1 NPVGKQD
8 FVWGSPESKNINYK
22 VEHPVFSE
30 DESGKPIIS
39 YIDQFPEPKNMEQG
53 LFLQKLSDA
62 LEESKKKVIFP
73 SPVGSTIFLN
83 NCFWLHGRNAFKKD
97 VNLSR
102 ELLRIRGT
110 FFTN

>member
-1 NPVGKQD
+1 
-8 FVWGSPESKNINYK
+8 
-22 VEHPVFSE
+22 
-30 DESGKPIIS
+30 
-39 YIDQFPEPKNMEQG
+39 MEQG
-53 LFLQKLSDA
+53 SFLQKLSDA
-62 LEESKKKVIFP
+62 LEESKKKVTFP